1 MVTADD
7 VVAEMRAI
15 VVDEM
20 PDRSPGE
27 TITRCL
33 EAAAYRLGISFSRA
47 QAYWWRKVRQVPAHE
62 ADLMRARARASRRRK
77 IAELQTELARLEAE
91 LVSETTELGS
101 AGVGPNVDRVA
112 PRLAAQRRR

>member
-7 VVAEMRAI
+7 VVAEMRKI
-15 VVDEM
+15 VVSEM

-47 QAYWWRKVRQVPAHE
+47 QAYWWRKVRQVPAQE
-62 ADLMRARARASRRRK
+62 ADLMRARARASRRKK

-91 LVSETTELGS
+91 IASENLETSPARGAPDQDEM
-101 AGVGPNVDRVA
+101 AGRPQLR
-112 PRLAAQRRR
+112 QRG